1 MSSPIRTPGPRG
13 ETAAGL
19 SRRRF
24 LGWLGLAGAGVAAP
38 AQAANPGG
46 GAWPPEVVQQRAGT
60 GACGPCALGNALL
73 NGDEATRRAFR
84 RLPGA
89 TAQDRVDALIAR
101 FGAKPSETYGPRR
114 ARFVNDA
121 GIATGDM
128 PFLANDFLGAAGL
141 PAVSGSWLDQQAG
154 EDGQAQ
160 LRRFHG
166 LCRSGLAS
174 GFPPVVEVRAFSA
187 DATGFKPSWVNL
199 YAHWMAL
206 VSVQP
211 EALPP
216 GAGGFSCQFADSVT
230 GRVLPAFAYVE
241 TFRPFM
247 ATRGFS
253 LRADGGKD
261 WHWLTGHP
269 YILLN
274 LPDLPLAVQSRPWHE
289 RTVVAFTYLL
299 RRGTA

>member
-1 MSSPIRTPGPRG
+1 
-13 ETAAGL
+13 
-19 SRRRF
+19 
-24 LGWLGLAGAGVAAP
+24 
-38 AQAANPGG
+38 
-46 GAWPPEVVQQRAGT
+46 
-60 GACGPCALGNALL
+60 
-73 NGDEATRRAFR
+73 
-84 RLPGA
+84 
-89 TAQDRVDALIAR
+89 
-101 FGAKPSETYGPRR
+101 
-114 ARFVNDA
+114 
-121 GIATGDM
+121 M

-206 VSVQP
+206 LSVQP
-211 EALPP
+211 EELPP
-216 GAGGFSCQFADSVT
+216 GASGFSCQFADSVT
-230 GRVLPAFAYVE
+230 GRVVPAFAYAE

-261 WHWLTGHP
+261 WHWLIGHP

-274 LPDLPLAVQSRPWHE
+274 LPICRWRPVASLARADGRGAHLPAAPRDGVSGRRKGRAE
-289 RTVVAFTYLL
+289 RVGKGD
-299 RRGTA
+299 RR